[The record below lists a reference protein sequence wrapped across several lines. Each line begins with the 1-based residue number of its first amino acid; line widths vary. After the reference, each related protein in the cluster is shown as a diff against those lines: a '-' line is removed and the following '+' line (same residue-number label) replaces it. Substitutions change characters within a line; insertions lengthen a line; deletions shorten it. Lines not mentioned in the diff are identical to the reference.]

1 MNRFAP
7 GILLIVVTALF
18 LGYGSSK
25 WSWLAGPV
33 AALALWALALKT
45 REPAVPRACARAR
58 AGGLNRPGP
67 DEPASAK
74 RSYAAKAVLL
84 PVAPV

>member
-18 LGYGSSK
+18 LGYGSSQ

-33 AALALWALALKT
+33 AALVLWALDLKA
-45 REPAVPRACARAR
+45 REPITTAPRRGAAPART
-58 AGGLNRPGP
+58 P
-67 DEPASAK
+67 
-74 RSYAAKAVLL
+74 
-84 PVAPV
+84 APVD

>member
-18 LGYGSSK
+18 LGYGSSE

-33 AALALWALALKT
+33 AALVLWVLALKA
-45 REPAVPRACARAR
+45 REPARSAPAH
-58 AGGLNRPGP
+58 GP
-67 DEPASAK
+67 
-74 RSYAAKAVLL
+74 
-84 PVAPV
+84 APVD

>member
-1 MNRFAP
+1 VDRFAP

-18 LGYGSSK
+18 LGYGSSE

-45 REPAVPRACARAR
+45 REPR
-58 AGGLNRPGP
+58 
-67 DEPASAK
+67 EPAPAREPT
-74 RSYAAKAVLL
+74 RSTE
-84 PVAPV
+84 PRTG

>member
-1 MNRFAP
+1 VNRFAP

-18 LGYGSSK
+18 LGYGSSE

-33 AALALWALALKT
+33 AALALWALALKA
-45 REPAVPRACARAR
+45 REPATPAPARG

>member
-1 MNRFAP
+1 VNRFAP

-18 LGYGSSK
+18 LGYGSSE

-33 AALALWALALKT
+33 AALALWALALKA
-45 REPAVPRACARAR
+45 REPATPAPARR

-67 DEPASAK
+67 DEPAPAT
-74 RSYAAKAVLL
+74 RS
-84 PVAPV
+84 

>member
-18 LGYGSSK
+18 LAYGSSQ

-33 AALALWALALKT
+33 AALFLWALELKA
-45 REPAVPRACARAR
+45 REPARPAPRH
-58 AGGLNRPGP
+58 
-67 DEPASAK
+67 EPA
-74 RSYAAKAVLL
+74 
-84 PVAPV
+84 PVD

>member
-7 GILLIVVTALF
+7 GILLVVVTALF

-33 AALALWALALKT
+33 AALVLWALALKA
-45 REPAVPRACARAR
+45 REPALPAPAH
-58 AGGLNRPGP
+58 
-67 DEPASAK
+67 EPA
-74 RSYAAKAVLL
+74 
-84 PVAPV
+84 PVD